1 MFVTARDTA
10 VFPREPHNYLKTE
23 IISKLG
29 VLTSEQLEKLTS
41 GASDHPDQAVR
52 DAAFGVMS
60 HSKEVARTN
69 YLVTSGDRST
79 KFSSDVLKNKGL
91 EQPLKVSSLFF
102 FLNSLFTL
110 INAV

>member
-1 MFVTARDTA
+1 MFVTARNTA

-29 VLTSEQLEKLTS
+29 ILTSEQLEKLTF
-41 GASDHPDQAVR
+41 GAWRKGWANWASDHPDQAVR

-69 YLVTSGDRST
+69 
-79 KFSSDVLKNKGL
+79 
-91 EQPLKVSSLFF
+91 
-102 FLNSLFTL
+102 
-110 INAV
+110 